1 MYETSKKWKQNIYED
16 SVCAMNV
23 YIDDVLMNP
32 DYIFEFKKGG
42 NAFEEEFCLGG
53 TPSQYIEMKLYKDKI
68 PPIPSK
74 IKVEYGILINHAL
87 TVAEVNAMMVGTLNG
102 IHIKSLT
109 RNDSSFEMIPIRNI
123 QCR

>member
-16 SVCAMNV
+16 PVCAMNI

-68 PPIPSK
+68 PKIPLK

-102 IHIKSLT
+102 IPVKSLT
-109 RNDSSFEMIPIRNI
+109 RNDSSFEMIPIRSL
-123 QCR
+123 